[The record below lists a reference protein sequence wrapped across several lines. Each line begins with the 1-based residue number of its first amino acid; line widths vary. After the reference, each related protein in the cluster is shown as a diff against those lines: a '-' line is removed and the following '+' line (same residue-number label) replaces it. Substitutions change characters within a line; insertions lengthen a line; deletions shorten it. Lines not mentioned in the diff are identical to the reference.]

1 MKTKHTPGPWDDTG
15 HDGKDTQIVSSQW
28 GEVARVVYNGDCAQR
43 TANARLIAA
52 APELLEALAFYADS
66 ANWFGAPAPVYLDSG
81 KLARAAIAKAEG
93 QE

>member
-1 MKTKHTPGPWDDTG
+1 MKTKHTPLPWYVSHTAG
-15 HDGKDTQIVSSQW
+15 HDTHGQSAIYSEATDRTIAIV
-28 GEVARVVYNGDCAQR
+28 YDGDADGG
-43 TANARLIAA
+43 LIAA
-52 APELLEALAFYADS
+52 APELLEALAFYAES